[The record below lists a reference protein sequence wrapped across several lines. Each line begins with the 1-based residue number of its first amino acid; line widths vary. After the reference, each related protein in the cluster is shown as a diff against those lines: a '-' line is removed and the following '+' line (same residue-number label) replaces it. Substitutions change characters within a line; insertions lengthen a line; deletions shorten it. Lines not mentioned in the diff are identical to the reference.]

1 MFLFNQYL
9 LLFSLLLTIRS
20 QFQTIYVNLAIKSN
34 ADEHKFKT
42 IQFSYTFKNNTIK
55 SFACYDLFD
64 QVTKFCVINEL
75 NIETCIKLI
84 TQASIKQLNGHNY
97 DHFFDPTDALLN
109 GQSIEAQLSQVISIY
124 RPKLALLYATHSTN
138 TTHTDTW
145 TMSDGADD
153 GTQSEDIYDD
163 MIWNITLL
171 ALKRDAQIPTLVPN
185 AKPQAH
191 KPVYRVCFI
200 HSCALYNHPTPFAV
214 LHEILDTLISSTL
227 HDELLFIKVVN
238 YGQNIH
244 SDTYTKNKYQNYDKI
259 YFIQRSSDTS
269 LYEIPTIR
277 HIHTWSKRILY
288 HTITNSSTSTT
299 ATTSTTTTT
308 TVCAH
313 MGTCTADNTTTHT
326 LGTRRSDQGLAGTT
340 QILYLHT
347 KGISYEVYTP
357 GITDWRHMMLY
368 YLVIHHR
375 KCYHLLHSML
385 YDTIGVNYAKF
396 KENRHYSGNYWW
408 ATVQYI
414 SQLPY
419 IPITS
424 SKYQAEF
431 WSFKFPVS
439 GRHISL
445 HTSRVDHGAVRY
457 QRTVFSASS
466 PDFNSGSGTAGSWL
480 YVTSH
485 ECKEKLTYGSYHN
498 YDLSSNNSRVVMSC
512 VGYNLYN
519 ITYD

>member
-1 MFLFNQYL
+1 MPLFNQYL
-9 LLFSLLLTIRS
+9 LFVSFLLTIQS

-34 ADEHKFKT
+34 ADKSKHKI
-42 IQFSYTFKNNTIK
+42 IQFSYLFNNNTNI

-84 TQASIKQLNGHNY
+84 TQASIKQLNNHNF
-97 DHFFDPTDALLN
+97 DHFFDPSDALLN

-124 RPKLALLYATHSTN
+124 RPKLALLYASHSTN

-145 TMSDGADD
+145 TMSDGTDD
-153 GTQSEDIYDD
+153 GTQSEDICDD
-163 MIWNITLL
+163 MIWNVSRS
-171 ALKRDAQIPTLVPN
+171 ALKRDYHISSVVFNDNLSAY
-185 AKPQAH
+185 
-191 KPVYRVCFI
+191 KPVRRVCFI

-227 HDELLFIKVVN
+227 YDELLFIIVVS

-244 SDTYTKNKYQNYDKI
+244 QASSTIDKYQNYDKI
-259 YFIQRSSDTS
+259 YFIQRSSDTT

-277 HIHTWSKRILY
+277 HMHAWSIRILNY
-288 HTITNSSTSTT
+288 TT
-299 ATTSTTTTT
+299 ATTTTTCTH
-308 TVCAH
+308 V
-313 MGTCTADNTTTHT
+313 GTCTADSTTTDT
-326 LGTRRSDQGLAGTT
+326 LGTRRSEEGLAGTA

-357 GITDWRHMMLY
+357 GVTDWRHMMLY

-375 KCYHLLHSML
+375 KCYHILHSML

-408 ATVQYI
+408 TTVQYI

-431 WSFKFPVS
+431 CLFKFPVS
-439 GRHISL
+439 GRHICL
-445 HTSRVDHGAVRY
+445 HTSNVDHGAVHY
-457 QRTVFSASS
+457 QRRAISASV
-466 PDFNSGSGTAGSWL
+466 PEINSGFGTAGSWL
-480 YVTSH
+480 DVTSH
-485 ECKEKLTYGSYHN
+485 ECKEKLTYSSYHN
-498 YDLSSNNSRVVMSC
+498 YDLSTNNRVIMSC
-512 VGYNLYN
+512 IGFSLYN
-519 ITYD
+519 ITCNYTSNE